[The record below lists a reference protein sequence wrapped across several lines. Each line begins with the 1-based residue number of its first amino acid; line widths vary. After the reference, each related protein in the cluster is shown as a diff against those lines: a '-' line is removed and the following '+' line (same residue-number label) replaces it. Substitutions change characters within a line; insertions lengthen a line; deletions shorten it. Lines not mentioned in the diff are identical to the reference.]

1 MAATAGASGAR
12 AWLQARHLTW
22 LTPRRMRAVT
32 IALLLLAFAISSV
45 GISGSGAPA
54 GPARHAQTLSRP

>member
-12 AWLQARHLTW
+12 AWLQAQHFTW

-32 IALLLLAFAISSV
+32 IALLTAAFAVSSV
-45 GISGSGAPA
+45 GIGSSTPPPRAH
-54 GPARHAQTLSRP
+54 HATASSDR